1 MVELHPTA
9 GVTLSRLIAS
19 VLMPPGT
26 RAGQSPA
33 NLPPRVGRARVA
45 ARQRSAR
52 LGKYQYLSMTAWS
65 AFLGRANTSVR

>member
-33 NLPPRVGRARVA
+33 NLPPRVTWMASRQA
-45 ARQRSAR
+45 AN
-52 LGKYQYLSMTAWS
+52 L
-65 AFLGRANTSVR
+65 TSRGVR